1 MTTLPNLDASPIITH
16 ELPRLRIP
24 PNPSPPADIVALA
37 ADTFVEAILARRD
50 HLLARG
56 RKSEAA

>member
-1 MTTLPNLDASPIITH
+1 MSTRPAREGELHVPI
-16 ELPRLRIP
+16 ELRIP

-50 HLLARG
+50 HLLARE